1 MLTWHLAALG
11 LLLTIVVLALLSAPT
26 PLQQLAFEQPNVAVM
41 QFPFVW
47 LPVFVVPVVA
57 FTHVVALR
65 RLLFPVGEVSA

>member
-1 MLTWHLAALG
+1 M
-11 LLLTIVVLALLSAPT
+11 PT

-47 LPVFVVPVVA
+47 LPIFVVPVVA

-65 RLLFPVGEVSA
+65 RLLTSVPALKVPA